1 MSISIKTASSKVVG
15 DDNVSNSV
23 EDELDVGGVSGACHV
38 TVDLFGRRFV
48 LCFKLSL
55 DVGRCFT
62 ILLRPCKTNLSN
74 YYHDKNIMQSSL
86 I

>member
-1 MSISIKTASSKVVG
+1 VSISIKTASSKVVG

-62 ILLRPCKTNLSN
+62 ILLRPCVFREA
-74 YYHDKNIMQSSL
+74 DGER
-86 I
+86 